1 MPDSHHPPTP
11 APTAPPPTRST
22 HRRSDASRAAILTAA
37 RERFAADGYERATIR
52 GIAADARIDPAMVI
66 RYFGTKAQLFAL
78 ASEIDL
84 HMPDPASI
92 PRDRAGEM
100 LTAHFF
106 VMWERSEALAAMLR
120 AAATNE
126 EAAENS
132 RRIFSEQV
140 RPIVEAL
147 CPDEADVPVRAGLIA
162 GQLLGAA
169 LVRYLV
175 RFPPLAALDLP
186 TLTDWL
192 APTIQRYLTAERP

>member
-1 MPDSHHPPTP
+1 MTDRHHPPNP
-11 APTAPPPTRST
+11 APTPPPPTRRT

-37 RERFAADGYERATIR
+37 RERF
-52 GIAADARIDPAMVI
+52 AADARIDPAMVI

-100 LTAHFF
+100 LTEHFF

-162 GQLLGAA
+162 GQLLGTA

-186 TLTDWL
+186 TLTNWL